1 MMEERGSSGTTV
13 EHIQLA
19 LRRAGYQP
27 GPIDGMFGPATE
39 TALQSFQRAQG
50 LSPDGVAGPAS
61 WEGLAPFLR
70 GYARHA
76 AQSGDTFSSL
86 ARQYGTTPAAI
97 RTANPALS
105 ALPLPAGTAVVVPFG
120 FSLVPVRVR
129 YSAQLTQYIV
139 QGLTARY
146 PFISRGSIGGS
157 VMGRP
162 IPYLRM
168 GRGPA
173 QVFYSAA
180 FHANEWITTPLL
192 LHFLEQYAAAYAASG
207 SIGGV
212 PAAGLYDKATL
223 YMVPMV
229 NPDGVDLVNGVIDS
243 GSYYEQARAMAAA
256 YPDIPFPS
264 GWKAN
269 ISGVDLN
276 LQFPANWERARQI
289 KFAQGFTRPG
299 PRDYVGPG
307 PLTAPESLAVY
318 RFTLN
323 RDFSIILAYHTQ
335 GEVIYWKYLDYEPAD
350 SRRIADYFG
359 RVSGYTVEQTPY
371 ASSFAGY
378 KDWFIQDYN
387 RPGYTIEA
395 GRGINPLPLSQ
406 FDQIYRD
413 NIGILTGAITQ
424 I

>member
-1 MMEERGSSGTTV
+1 MEERGSRGARV

-19 LRRAGYQP
+19 LRRAGYDP
-27 GPIDGMFGPATE
+27 GPIDGIFGPATDS
-39 TALQSFQRAQG
+39 ALRRFQQAQG
-50 LSPDGVAGPAS
+50 LDPDGVAGPAT
-61 WEGLAPFLR
+61 WGRLAVYLR
-70 GYARHA
+70 GYVRHT
-76 AQSGDTFSSL
+76 AQAGDTFSSL
-86 ARQYGTTPAAI
+86 ARQYGADPAAI
-97 RTANPALS
+97 QTANPS
-105 ALPLPAGTAVVVPFG
+105 LPPQSLPAGTSVIVPLG
-120 FSLVPVRVR
+120 YPLVPVRVR
-129 YSAQLTQYIV
+129 YTSQLTQYIAE
-139 QGLTARY
+139 GLTARY
-146 PFISRGSIGGS
+146 PFISRGSIGSS

-168 GRGPA
+168 GRGAA
-173 QVFYSAA
+173 QVFYNAS

-192 LHFLEQYAAAYAASG
+192 LNFLEQYAAAYAASG

-223 YMVPMV
+223 FLVPLV
-229 NPDGVDLVNGVIDS
+229 NPDGVDLVNGAVSS
-243 GSYYEQARAMAAA
+243 GSFYEQARAMAAD
-256 YPDIPFPS
+256 YPGIPFPS

-289 KFAQGFTRPG
+289 KFAQGYTRPG

-318 RFTLN
+318 RFTVN
-323 RDFSIILAYHTQ
+323 RSFSIILAYHTQ

-350 SRRIADYFG
+350 SRRIADYFA
-359 RVSGYTVEQTPY
+359 RVSGYAVEQTPY

-378 KDWFIQDYN
+378 KDWFIQTYN

-395 GRGINPLPLSQ
+395 GRGVNPLPLSQ

-413 NIGILTGAITQ
+413 NIGILVGGITE